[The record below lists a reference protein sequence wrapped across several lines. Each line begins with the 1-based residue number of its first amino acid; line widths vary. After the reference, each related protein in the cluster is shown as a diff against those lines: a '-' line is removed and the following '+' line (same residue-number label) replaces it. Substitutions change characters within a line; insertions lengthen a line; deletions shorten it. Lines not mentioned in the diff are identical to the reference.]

1 MSVIRIVGLASQT
14 TREIAFSN
22 LDLDSNLLD
31 WLRKNGVTIASS
43 CDGEGVCKKC
53 TIQNDWLTC
62 KMTLK
67 TFLERQ
73 ENRKIFVS
81 YL

>member
-1 MSVIRIVGLASQT
+1 MVLGGASG
-14 TREIAFSN
+14 RAINIEYEEKDLSEN
-22 LDLDSNLLD
+22 LMK
-31 WLRKNGVTIASS
+31 WLRSHNITIASS

-62 KMTLK
+62 QLSLGK
-67 TFLERQ
+67 FLERQ
-73 ENRKIFVS
+73 PDGVVKVS